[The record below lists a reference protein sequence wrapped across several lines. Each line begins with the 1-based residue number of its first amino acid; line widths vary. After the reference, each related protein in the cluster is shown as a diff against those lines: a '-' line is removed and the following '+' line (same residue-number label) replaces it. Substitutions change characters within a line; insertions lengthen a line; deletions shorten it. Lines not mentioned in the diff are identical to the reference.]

1 MNKRNLFWLHSTKSG
16 LADRLIDFYLMV
28 SYAKLNNAFLNLVWE
43 PQDNYTENQLNVWNE
58 YRFHDY
64 KIENLIQYFKFPENV
79 KFLES
84 MEVSEDAII
93 FKDYLGGVHSV
104 KSFYE
109 KYCKRNCSLSHFS
122 NIFFNEVS
130 SFKPQSKLINIAEKN
145 LSIDIAV
152 HLRRGDKISDKP
164 DNFQIK
170 LAELESLNAK
180 TYEAILEIHKNN
192 VGSKKINLFI
202 ASDDHNVKMLYIE
215 NLKDKFNI
223 VGIHNAAGIEST
235 YLDLYYLGI
244 SKVIIMSMI
253 HSNFSIFA
261 SYLNSNKLI
270 YFYKSNKVL
279 SNSGLSNIVLFKPAN
294 IFYKLKVFLRHKV
307 NNLKLLN

>member
-28 SYAKLNNAFLNLVWE
+28 SYAKLNNANLNLVWE
-43 PQDNYTENQLNVWNE
+43 PQDNYTKNQLNVWNE

-122 NIFFNEVS
+122 NIFLTRCLHLSHN
-130 SFKPQSKLINIAEKN
+130 QSLLI
-145 LSIDIAV
+145 LQ
-152 HLRRGDKISDKP
+152 RKI
-164 DNFQIK
+164 
-170 LAELESLNAK
+170 
-180 TYEAILEIHKNN
+180 
-192 VGSKKINLFI
+192 
-202 ASDDHNVKMLYIE
+202 
-215 NLKDKFNI
+215 
-223 VGIHNAAGIEST
+223 
-235 YLDLYYLGI
+235 
-244 SKVIIMSMI
+244 
-253 HSNFSIFA
+253 
-261 SYLNSNKLI
+261 
-270 YFYKSNKVL
+270 
-279 SNSGLSNIVLFKPAN
+279 
-294 IFYKLKVFLRHKV
+294 
-307 NNLKLLN
+307 

>member
-1 MNKRNLFWLHSTKSG
+1 MHSTKSG
-16 LADRLIDFYLMV
+16 LGDRLVDFFLMV
-28 SYAKLNNAFLNLVWE
+28 SYAKLNNACLNLVWE
-43 PQDNYTENQLNVWNE
+43 IQDNYTENQLKVWND

-84 MEVSEDAII
+84 MEVMKVSKEAII

-130 SFKPQSKLINIAEKN
+130 SFKPQSKLINIADKN
-145 LSIDIAV
+145 LIIDIAV

-164 DNFQIK
+164 DNGQIK
-170 LAELESLNAK
+170 LSEIDSLNSK
-180 TYEAILEIHKNN
+180 TYQAILEINKSNA
-192 VGSKKINLFI
+192 GSKKLNLFI
-202 ASDDHNVKMLYIE
+202 ASDDHNVKMAYIE
-215 NLKDKFNI
+215 NLKDTFNI
-223 VGIHNAAGIEST
+223 VGNHNAQGIEST

-244 SKVIIMSMI
+244 SKVIIMSMK
-253 HSNFSIFA
+253 HSNFSLFA
-261 SYLNSNKLI
+261 SYLNCNKLI

-279 SNSGLSNIVLFKPAN
+279 SYSGLKNIELFKSFN
-294 IFYKLKVFLRHKV
+294 IFDKIKLRFRF
-307 NNLKLLN
+307 N

>member
-1 MNKRNLFWLHSTKSG
+1 MHSTKSG
-16 LADRLIDFYLMV
+16 LGDRLVDFFLMV
-28 SYAKLNNAFLNLVWE
+28 SYAKLNNACLNLVWE
-43 PQDNYTENQLNVWNE
+43 IQDNYTENQLKVWND

-84 MEVSEDAII
+84 MEVMEVSKEAII

-130 SFKPQSKLINIAEKN
+130 SFKPQSKLINIADKN
-145 LSIDIAV
+145 LNIDIAV

-164 DNFQIK
+164 DNGQIK
-170 LAELESLNAK
+170 LSEIDSLNSK
-180 TYEAILEIHKNN
+180 TYQAILEINKSNA
-192 VGSKKINLFI
+192 GSKKLNLFI
-202 ASDDHNVKMLYIE
+202 ASDDHNVKMAYIE
-215 NLKDKFNI
+215 NLKDTFNI
-223 VGIHNAAGIEST
+223 VGNHNAQGIEST

-244 SKVIIMSMI
+244 SKVIIMSMK
-253 HSNFSIFA
+253 HSNFSLLA
-261 SYLNSNKLI
+261 SYLNCNKLI

-279 SNSGLSNIVLFKPAN
+279 SYSGLKNIELFKSFN
-294 IFYKLKVFLRHKV
+294 IFDKIKLRFRF
-307 NNLKLLN
+307 N